1 MFLKPITSNQQPAMS
16 VLAII
21 PARYASTRFPGK
33 PLVDIAGKSMIR
45 RVYDQ
50 VCNANLVT
58 KVIVATDDNSI
69 FDHVK
74 SFGGEVIMT
83 SSTHLS
89 GTDRCAEVANA
100 LPEYEIV
107 INVQGDEPFLSP
119 EDVNRVVQ
127 PLLDHDEL
135 TISTLAT
142 PVNTTQTLFDP
153 NAVKVVLNEH
163 NRALYFSR
171 QAIPFMRKIPQSD
184 WLKHHR
190 YLKHLGIYGFDRET
204 LLNLS
209 QLPASRLEQSESL
222 EQLRWLESGY
232 AIFVGITPN
241 DSIGIDTPEDLQR
254 LLKRSHLFDA

>member
-1 MFLKPITSNQQPAMS
+1 MS

-33 PLVDIAGKSMIR
+33 PLVDIAGKSMIQ

-50 VCNANLVT
+50 VSKAKLVS
-58 KVIVATDDNSI
+58 KVIVATDDDRI

-74 SFGGEVIMT
+74 SFGGNVIMT
-83 SSTHLS
+83 AETHVS
-89 GTDRCAEVANA
+89 GTDRCAEVSKS
-100 LPEYEIV
+100 LREYEIV

-119 EDVNRVVQ
+119 EDVDRVVQ
-127 PLLDHDEL
+127 PLLDDDDL

-153 NAVKVVLNEH
+153 NAVKVVLNEQ

-190 YLKHLGIYGFDRET
+190 YLKHLGIYGFQSGT
-204 LLNLS
+204 LQKLS
-209 QLPASRLEQSESL
+209 QLPASGLERSESL

-232 AIFVGITPN
+232 AIFVGVTPN
-241 DSIGIDTPEDLQR
+241 DSIGIDTPEDLKR
-254 LLKRSHLFDA
+254 LVKRSHLLDPE